1 MQYLFRRLIIV
12 PFLLLGVATVVFV
25 LFQFTPGDPLVGR
38 FGLQINNMSPETLER
53 MRNDL
58 GLNDPVFV
66 QYARYMGNLLRGDL
80 GTSITTR
87 APVLEEIMARS
98 GATLEL
104 ALVSF
109 CLIVVCSI
117 PLGMLAAL
125 KRGTLIDR
133 IMMGGALFGFSVPA
147 FWLGTMLILLFAI
160 QFKLFPTSGRGEG
173 LLFERWQYLVLPSLT
188 VSLGAIGYNSR
199 IVRSAILEV
208 VNQMYITTARSKGLH
223 PRRVLFRHLLPNA
236 LLPIVTLMGLQFAAL
251 LAGAAIIET
260 IFAWP
265 GMGRLAIN
273 AIGRRDYPL
282 ILGTTLIFSVV
293 YILTNLVVDLLYMVI
308 DPRIRLG

>member
-58 GLNDPVFV
+58 GLNDPVII
-66 QYARYMGNLLRGDL
+66 QYLRYMGNLLRGDL

-109 CLIVVCSI
+109 FLIVVCSI

-125 KRGTLIDR
+125 KRGKLLDR
-133 IMMGGALFGFSVPA
+133 LMMGGALFGFSVPA

-160 QFKLFPTSGRGEG
+160 QLKLFPTSGRGEG

-208 VNQMYITTARSKGLH
+208 VNQAYITTARSKGLH

-293 YILTNLVVDLLYMVI
+293 YIVTNLVVDLLYMVI

>member
-133 IMMGGALFGFSVPA
+133 LMMGGALFGFSVPA

-160 QFKLFPTSGRGEG
+160 QFKLLPTSGRGEG

>member
-58 GLNDPVFV
+58 GLNDPVIV
-66 QYARYMGNLLRGDL
+66 QYLRYMGNLLRGDL

-125 KRGTLIDR
+125 KRGKLLDR
-133 IMMGGALFGFSVPA
+133 LMMGGALFGFSVPA

-160 QFKLFPTSGRGEG
+160 QLKLFPTSGRGEG

-208 VNQMYITTARSKGLH
+208 VNQAYITTARSKGLH

-293 YILTNLVVDLLYMVI
+293 YIVTNLVVDLLYMVI

>member
-1 MQYLFRRLIIV
+1 MQYLFRRLIVV
-12 PFLLLGVATVVFV
+12 PFLLLGVATVVFA

-38 FGLQINNMSPETLER
+38 FGLQITNMDPATIQR
-53 MRNDL
+53 MRDDL
-58 GLNDPVFV
+58 GLDDPVPV
-66 QYARYMGNLLRGDL
+66 QYLRYMGNLLRGDL

-87 APVLEEIMARS
+87 APVLEEISART

-109 CLIVVCSI
+109 ALIVVCSI
-117 PLGMLAAL
+117 PLGLLAAL
-125 KRGTLIDR
+125 KRGSIIDR
-133 IMMGGALFGFSVPA
+133 FLMGTALFGFSVPA

-160 QFKLFPTSGRGEG
+160 QFRLLPTSGRGEG
-173 LLFERWQYLVLPSLT
+173 LLFERLEYLVLPALT

-199 IVRSAILEV
+199 IVRSAVLEI

-223 PRRVLFRHLLPNA
+223 PRRVTFRHLLPNT
-236 LLPIVTLMGLQFAAL
+236 LIPVVTLMGVQFAGL
-251 LAGAAIIET
+251 LGGAAIIET

-282 ILGTTLIFSVV
+282 ILGTTLVFSVI
-293 YILTNLVVDLLYMVI
+293 YILINLVVDLLYLVI
-308 DPRIRLG
+308 DPRIRLE

>member
-208 VNQMYITTARSKGLH
+208 VNQMYLTTARSKGLH